1 MTTFVACETGP
12 MSDSLAALKLLSQA
26 QDQAAAPNP
35 LLYLDIWLFGGLVLL
50 VMVVVIA
57 RFLWRSL
64 RPDYRDPSEGL
75 QPWEDPDYDPDQ
87 DPDQDPDYE
96 RDYGQEEDTRT

>member
-1 MTTFVACETGP
+1 MTTFLACERGP
-12 MSDSLAALKLLSQA
+12 LSDGLTALKLLSQA
-26 QDQAAAPNP
+26 QDPAAAPNP
-35 LLYLDIWLFGGLVLL
+35 LLYLDIWLFGGLVLI

-87 DPDQDPDYE
+87 EPDYE